1 MIVADYSMPGAE
13 MRVLAGEVVQAE
25 EVPRARLAASGL
37 PVNVEG
43 GEFMTRELLK
53 VGNREVYGADFS
65 RVIGEWLSNQ
75 RKPAELM
82 VLERREW
89 GNFWLSAQ
97 RQGSRP
103 AGRRRRCRPGELQR
117 RIERV
122 DQLHA
127 QISRIE
133 KVEIG
138 RINHGLERLRLKTRK
153 LELTTVWM
161 RPLRP
166 IWTPSAPS
174 GDAAEYR
181 VLEDK
186 LVALQQQFNRDS
198 ITVRT
203 ADGREQEITLGK
215 VVRAF
220 QPNAMSTPQKLMF
233 YFAKLR
239 EFVSDEPRE
248 ANTEGGVFP
257 AIFGT
262 VLMTLIMAVIV
273 TPFGVIAAVYLREY
287 AKQGLLTRI
296 IRIAVNN
303 LAGVPSIVYGVFG
316 LGFFVYV
323 LGGSLDRLFYPEA
336 APAPVFGTPGLMWAS
351 LTLAILTLPVVIV
364 ATEEGLARIP
374 RMIREGL
381 LALGATKSGDVVE
394 GGAADGQP
402 GDDDRFHPRRGA
414 CRRRSG
420 AADAG
425 RRGRWR
431 RTCRST
437 ATTPIC
443 IWTRRSCTASHLRR
457 RLPEPQRRGGAAA
470 GLRHRAAAGTGDR
483 HAQLQRDLHS
493 QPPAREVQGA
503 GSLIEAVRVRQR
515 PGERGAGPTCACS
528 FALAAANGANTTQT
542 TTHSI
547 DIRPR
552 PRQAQPEPGQRAG
565 RHRGARP
572 QPAVLRPEAG
582 VAQRQHEHPRQRVT
596 AFIGPSGCGKS
607 TPLRC
612 FNRMNDRV
620 DGCRIEGAI
629 NLDGQNIYQKGV
641 TWPTCVVASAWCS
654 EAQPVPQEHLRE
666 RGLRP
671 AHPCIKQKRVLDETV
686 EWALKGAALW
696 EEVKDRCTSRHS
708 ASGGQQ
714 QRSVIARTIA
724 VQPEVLLLDEPSS
737 ASTHPR

>member
-1 MIVADYSMPGAE
+1 VKKDSLNTWVKSGTPWIWMNAGAVSIAVIMTLGLLAIIAVRGLAHFWPADVIVADYSMPGAE

-65 RVIGEWLSNQ
+65 WVVGEWLSNQ
-75 RKPAELM
+75 RTPVELM

-89 GNFWLSAQ
+89 GNFYGYLLNVKE
-97 RQGSRP
+97 
-103 AGRRRRCRPGELQR
+103 AGQLVAEGDGAWNELQA
-117 RIERV
+117 RIDRV
-122 DQLHA
+122 DQLHT

-138 RINHGLERLRLKTRK
+138 RINHGLERLRLKTRQ
-153 LELTTVWM
+153 LELND
-161 RPLRP
+161 RL
-166 IWTPSAPS
+166 
-174 GDAAEYR
+174 DAAAQADLDAERAQWDAEYR
-181 VLEDK
+181 VLEEK

-233 YFAKLR
+233 YFAKLW

-374 RMIREGL
+374 RMIREGS
-381 LALGATKSGDVVE
+381 LALGATKSETLWKVVL
-394 GGAADGQP
+394 P
-402 GDDDRFHPRRGA
+402 M
-414 CRRRSG
+414 
-420 AADAG
+420 
-425 RRGRWR
+425 
-431 RTCRST
+431 
-437 ATTPIC
+437 
-443 IWTRRSCTASHLRR
+443 ASPAMMTGLILAVAR
-457 RLPEPQRRGGAAA
+457 AA
-470 GLRHRAAAGTGDR
+470 GEVAPLMLVGVVKLAPNLPLNGNYPY
-483 HAQLQRDLHS
+483 LHLDQKIMHLGFHIYDVGFQS
-493 QPPAREVQGA
+493 PNV
-503 GSLIEAVRVRQR
+503 EA
-515 PGERGAGPTCACS
+515 
-528 FALAAANGANTTQT
+528 
-542 TTHSI
+542 
-547 DIRPR
+547 
-552 PRQAQPEPGQRAG
+552 
-565 RHRGARP
+565 ARP
-572 QPAVLRPEAG
+572 LVYATALLLVLVIA
-582 VAQRQHEHPRQRVT
+582 ALNFT
-596 AFIGPSGCGKS
+596 A
-607 TPLRC
+607 
-612 FNRMNDRV
+612 
-620 DGCRIEGAI
+620 
-629 NLDGQNIYQKGV
+629 IYIRN
-641 TWPTCVVASAWCS
+641 
-654 EAQPVPQEHLRE
+654 HLRE
-666 RGLRP
+666 KYK
-671 AHPCIKQKRVLDETV
+671 ALD
-686 EWALKGAALW
+686 
-696 EEVKDRCTSRHS
+696 H
-708 ASGGQQ
+708 
-714 QRSVIARTIA
+714 
-724 VQPEVLLLDEPSS
+724 
-737 ASTHPR
+737 